1 MGLSEAKVEEQMRV
15 PTLRQLSK
23 LDGCAA
29 DVFAD
34 RTGHA
39 SELGFTVG
47 ARLRIKALFAWVFCG
62 QGGAS
67 ADGLDASKEF
77 VCTVL

>member
-1 MGLSEAKVEEQMRV
+1 MSEAKVEERMRV

-39 SELGFTVG
+39 SELGSIVG
-47 ARLRIKALFAWVFCG
+47 TRLFIKALFARVFCG
-62 QGGAS
+62 QGRTS
-67 ADGLDASKEF
+67 ADGLDASEEF

>member
-1 MGLSEAKVEEQMRV
+1 MRV

-23 LDGCAA
+23 LGGCAA

-47 ARLRIKALFAWVFCG
+47 ARLSQFAWVFCR
-62 QGGAS
+62 QGRTG
-67 ADGLDASKEF
+67 ADGLDTSKEF